1 MMRIAHSCGIYNGRP
16 MDVQWTSIGRPNGR
30 PNGRREKTWICHV
43 TKMIY
48 IYIYIFIID
57 NYIFIS
63 QAHENIV
70 NYRRPLGRPLG
81 RPLDVHWT
89 SIGRPL

>member
-30 PNGRREKTWICHV
+30 PNGRREKT
-43 TKMIY
+43 MDLSRRPNNIY
-48 IYIYIFIID
+48 IYIID
-57 NYIFIS
+57 NYTFIS
-63 QAHENIV
+63 PTHENIV